1 MTINY
6 TDGTSV
12 RHILRHHA
20 WFTTGDVVPSSS
32 GMVVAG
38 GLYDRLGKPVM
49 DSSFTMAAGGRQYF
63 SDCPDGMSL
72 IAGPTQSSAM
82 SAGRSASSPA
92 AGNVVYA
99 VVQFEY
105 VTMNAARA
113 VSMYGRLP
121 MAIAVVTLNQHPL
134 TGDLEFVKYENVDMA
149 PVNGLWI
156 PCAGS
161 RSPWGTHLSS
171 EECELGPGAEP
182 RRDARTTRGGCVL
195 WRRRVRARRAR
206 AWRCAAAVR
215 LQL

>member
-1 MTINY
+1 M
-6 TDGTSV
+6 
-12 RHILRHHA
+12 RHTLRHHA

-38 GLYDRLGKPVM
+38 GLYDKLGGPII
-49 DSSFTMAAGGRQYF
+49 DTSFTMAAGGRQIF
-63 SDCPDGMSL
+63 SDCPDGLSL
-72 IAGPTQSSAM
+72 IAGPTQSTAVSV
-82 SAGRSASSPA
+82 GRSASSPA

-105 VTMNAARA
+105 VSMNAARA
-113 VSMYGRLP
+113 VNMYGKLP
-121 MAIAVVTLNQHPL
+121 MAIAVVTLNQHPV

-171 EECELGPGAEP
+171 EECEFGPALRRAAP
-182 RRDARTTRGGCVL
+182 RR
-195 WRRRVRARRAR
+195 
-206 AWRCAAAVR
+206 AAMP
-215 LQL
+215 

>member
-12 RHILRHHA
+12 RHTLRHHA

-38 GLYDRLGKPVM
+38 GLYDKRGSPIM
-49 DSSFTMAAGGRQYF
+49 DASFTMTAGGRQFF

-72 IAGPTQSSAM
+72 IAGPTQSSAV

-92 AGNVVYA
+92 GGNVVYA

-105 VTMNAARA
+105 VTSNAARA
-113 VSMYGRLP
+113 VSMYGKLP

-161 RSPWGTHLSS
+161 RSPWNTHLSS
-171 EECELGPGAEP
+171 EECECPAPRPGDRP
-182 RRDARTTRGGCVL
+182 P
-195 WRRRVRARRAR
+195 
-206 AWRCAAAVR
+206 CAAPHAARWRPRAPR
-215 LQL
+215 LTRP